1 MAASR
6 ASFETRLT
14 VLLRMRMVFDGI
26 KNAPHPEE
34 ARSAVAKDARAIA

>member
-14 VLLRMRMVFDGI
+14 VLLRMRMVFDDI
-26 KNAPHPEE
+26 KNAPHPE